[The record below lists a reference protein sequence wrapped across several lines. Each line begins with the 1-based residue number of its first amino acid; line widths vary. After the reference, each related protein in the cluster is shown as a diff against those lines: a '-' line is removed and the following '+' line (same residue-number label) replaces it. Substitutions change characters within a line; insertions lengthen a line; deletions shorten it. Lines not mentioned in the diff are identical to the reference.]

1 MTLNTNEIVYT
12 ADLMNISPANDA
24 QIYGMDGN
32 YILAGLEIRDVTST
46 SATLTAGRALI
57 QGRLFELKANT
68 KYSLTAGISQYLGL
82 EIDLTKENTEDG
94 TGNITNNQFT
104 VKSNDREYGDT
115 RLGDIQSFVA
125 FYQVNTQTQTSTQ
138 LVFPYYFTQDL
149 TSGYGDVGFPADT
162 RSVRPIVRRIGK
174 NVQVHGVLNNKYTV
188 KNGQS
193 NLVMRT
199 LPAGCR
205 PMQRV
210 YGTSPSGGA
219 VFEVDI
225 DTNGNILLTNFIG
238 RDITPNSF
246 ISITFN
252 FMAA

>member
-1 MTLNTNEIVYT
+1 MTLSTNEIVYT
-12 ADLMNISPANDA
+12 ADYMNISPANDA
-24 QIYGMDGN
+24 QIYGLSGDW
-32 YILAGLEIRDVTST
+32 IISGLQLTSITAT
-46 SATLTAGRALI
+46 SAVLTAGKAII

-68 KYSLTAGISQYLGL
+68 TYSLTAGQTQYLGL
-82 EIDLTKENTEDG
+82 GMDLSQSNSDDG
-94 TGNITNNQFT
+94 HGNVTNNQFT
-104 VKSNDREYGDT
+104 VGTSTTVFGDT
-115 RLGDIQSFVA
+115 RLGDIQAFVGL
-125 FYQVNTQTQTSTQ
+125 YQVNPSNSTSTQ

-174 NVQVHGVLNNKYTV
+174 NVQVHGVLTNSFTV

-193 NLVMRT
+193 NLFLRT
-199 LPAGCR
+199 LPGGCR

-225 DTNGNILLTNFIG
+225 ETNGDILLTNFIG
-238 RDITPNSF
+238 RDITPNTF

>member
-24 QIYGMDGN
+24 QIYGKDGN
-32 YILAGLEIRDVTST
+32 YILSGLEIREVTST

-68 KYSLTAGISQYLGL
+68 QYTLTAGTSRYLGL
-82 EIDLTKENTEDG
+82 EIDLTKENTDDG
-94 TGNITNNQFT
+94 MGNITNNQFT

-138 LVFPYYFTQDL
+138 LVFPYYFTKDM

-162 RSVRPIVRRIGK
+162 IFQRPKVRRIGK
-174 NVQVHGVLNNKYTV
+174 NVQVSGILNNAATV
-188 KNGQS
+188 NNGQQG
-193 NLVMRT
+193 LVMRT

-205 PMQRV
+205 PSDQI
-210 YGTSPSGGA
+210 YGTFPSAGN
-219 VFEVDI
+219 VYEI
-225 DTNGNILLTNFIG
+225 SIHPNGNILLTNFTG
-238 RDITPNSF
+238 RAMKAKSF

-252 FMAA
+252 FLAV

>member
-24 QIYGMDGN
+24 QIYGKDGN
-32 YILAGLEIRDVTST
+32 YILSGLEIRAVTST
-46 SATLTAGRALI
+46 SAILTAGRALI

-68 KYSLTAGISQYLGL
+68 QYTLTAGTSQYLGL
-82 EIDLTKENTEDG
+82 EIDLTKENTDDG
-94 TGNITNNQFT
+94 RGNITNNQFT

-138 LVFPYYFTQDL
+138 LVFPYYFTKDM

-162 RSVRPIVRRIGK
+162 SFQRPTVRRIGK
-174 NVQVHGVLNNKYTV
+174 NVQVSGILNNAATV
-188 KNGQS
+188 NNGQQG
-193 NLVMRT
+193 LVMRT
-199 LPAGCR
+199 LPVGCR
-205 PMQRV
+205 PSAQI
-210 YGTSPSGGA
+210 YGTFPSGGR
-219 VFEVDI
+219 VYEI
-225 DTNGNILLTNFIG
+225 SIHPNGNILLTNFTG
-238 RDITPNSF
+238 SAMKAKSF

-252 FMAA
+252 FLAV